1 MFNYLNNVFLSNMI
15 TFLADFLPVE
25 KLKSNLVKWPVDCE
39 ENFDLW
45 RV

>member
-1 MFNYLNNVFLSNMI
+1 MFNYLNNVLLSNMI
-15 TFLADFLPVE
+15 TFLAGFSPVE
-25 KLKSNLVKWPVDCE
+25 KLKSNLGKCRADCE

>member
-1 MFNYLNNVFLSNMI
+1 MFNYLNNGLMCYMTSFLTDFLS
-15 TFLADFLPVE
+15 VE
-25 KLKSNLVKWPVDCE
+25 KLKSNLGKCPVDCE